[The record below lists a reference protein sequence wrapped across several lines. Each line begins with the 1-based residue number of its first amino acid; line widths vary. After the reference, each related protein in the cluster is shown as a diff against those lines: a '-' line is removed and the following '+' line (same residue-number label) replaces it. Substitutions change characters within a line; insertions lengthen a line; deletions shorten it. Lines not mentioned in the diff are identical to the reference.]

1 MKLYSYFR
9 SSAAYRVRIA
19 LQIKGLPYDYA
30 PIHLLRQE
38 HTGAAYAAVA
48 PTRLVPTL
56 EVDGDH
62 LAQSMAIIEYL
73 DETHPT
79 PALLPSD
86 PWARAQV
93 RALAQSIACE
103 IHPLNNLGV
112 LTYLVQE
119 LKLDE
124 AAKQGWIEH
133 WVRTGLE
140 RFERQLDALAV
151 RREAAGLPPSVYC
164 HGDTPTLADCCLVP
178 QIFNAQRFKVDLTG
192 LSRTVAAYEAC
203 VQLGSFQRAHPSQC
217 PDGVA

>member
-1 MKLYSYFR
+1 MNLYSYFR

-19 LQIKGLPYDYA
+19 LQIKGLPYDYE

-73 DETHPT
+73 DETHPA
-79 PALLPSD
+79 PALLPRD

-124 AAKQGWIEH
+124 VAKQGWIQH

-140 RFERQLDALAV
+140 RFERQLDALAAQ
-151 RREAAGLPPSVYC
+151 RAAAGLMPSVYC
-164 HGDTPTLADCCLVP
+164 HGDSPTLAD
-178 QIFNAQRFKVDLTG
+178 
-192 LSRTVAAYEAC
+192 
-203 VQLGSFQRAHPSQC
+203 
-217 PDGVA
+217 